1 VSTKEGGEPGLIEE
15 IEAELREYCKAISPT
30 PRPRFDF
37 FAELR
42 GVDVRIMLYNEKTIM
57 GKILEARRYWV
68 AITPDGGSTVYYLN
82 KAWIVSVQP
91 LKVRS
96 K

>member
-1 VSTKEGGEPGLIEE
+1 MNAEESGKPELEE
-15 IEAELREYCKAISPT
+15 IEAELKAFCKAISPK

-42 GVDVRIMLYNEKTIM
+42 GVDVRITLYNEKTIS
-57 GKILEARRYWV
+57 GRILEVRRYWV
-68 AITPDGGSTVYYLN
+68 MLTPDGGSTVYYLN
-82 KAWIVSVQP
+82 KAWVVSIQP

>member
-1 VSTKEGGEPGLIEE
+1 MSAEGSRDPELEKE
-15 IEAELREYCKAISPT
+15 IETELRMFRKALRPT

-37 FAELR
+37 FLELQ
-42 GVDVRIMLYNEKTIM
+42 GADVRVTLYNDKTIT
-57 GKILEARRYWV
+57 GRIIEARRYWF
-68 AITPDGGSTVYYLN
+68 ALTPDGGSTIYYLN

>member
-1 VSTKEGGEPGLIEE
+1 VSAEGSREPEPGEE
-15 IEAELREYCKAISPT
+15 FEAELRELCKAISPT
-30 PRPRFDF
+30 PRARFDF
-37 FAELR
+37 FLELQ
-42 GVDVRIMLYNEKTIM
+42 GADVRVTLYSDKTIT
-57 GKILEARRYWV
+57 GKILEARRYWI
-68 AITPDGGSTVYYLN
+68 ALTPDGGSTIYYLN